1 MHIQSPENTL
11 ASLVHGMQMF
21 DGIEFDI
28 RLTSDDQI
36 VIHHDR
42 TISVDP
48 GLLSGR
54 SPFVEDWTLDELQE
68 FGFCSFEELL
78 NHSVIQKAVQD
89 EGKVLVV

>member
-48 GLLSGR
+48 GSAIR
-54 SPFVEDWTLDELQE
+54 AFTL
-68 FGFCSFEELL
+68 C
-78 NHSVIQKAVQD
+78 
-89 EGKVLVV
+89 